1 MRTVVHA
8 EEAEGVWNYAGG
20 VVGAVR
26 MGGRIS
32 NATVSG
38 SVTGGI
44 VSVYKETNTH
54 SSTGGIV
61 GHVDKA
67 SVRGGLRSIM
77 WRYLRSIRTI
87 RTIPTIRPLGLK
99 RGTLSAGLSVR
110 WQEP

>member
-20 VVGAVR
+20 VAGAVR
-26 MGGRIS
+26 MGGHIS

-67 SVRGGLRSIM
+67 SVRGGAALHPSK
-77 WRYLRSIRTI
+77 LPPASNHT
-87 RTIPTIRPLGLK
+87 TPP
-99 RGTLSAGLSVR
+99 
-110 WQEP
+110 E